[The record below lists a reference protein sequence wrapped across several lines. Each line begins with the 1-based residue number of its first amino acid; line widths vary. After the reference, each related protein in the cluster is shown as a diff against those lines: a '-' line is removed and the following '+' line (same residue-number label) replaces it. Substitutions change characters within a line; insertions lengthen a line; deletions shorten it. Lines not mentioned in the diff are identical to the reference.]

1 MAQIGIVRA
10 VNDIQPWLLVITNG
24 PTANP
29 NVQVT
34 FTLPAEF
41 SISNSTIFPVGSLAG
56 SVWTIGAMSA
66 GEVVSANIILQFDGP
81 VPGVA
86 EVYTIEA
93 EVTGTDTNGTNNI
106 KTDTIL
112 FEIATCDPFASGEAC
127 ETGLKFDLSACSTPC
142 TNGATPEWTITPASE
157 VNINIIDFDSTT
169 GIGYYEF
176 IDPSLPGSFT
186 WGLNCILG
194 EDTITLCSS
203 YTMTLHPLIDDKD
216 VFDHSA
222 DFIEGSTLTPEQV
235 ALLKAQPAYTGLT
248 NEQIQAYCW
257 ETIYNA
263 DGDLVGGW
271 AHACDG
277 TQDNRHMVL
286 CSAEPCDNTENPCP
300 SCPFSDMPTDISDY
314 ISSLTG
320 YTPEEEDIITVYH
333 PDAVSIWMYNGTAW
347 VRNDCGCIWKI
358 SQDADNALTL
368 GSDNAPFLDVTTL
381 PAVNPYPVSAVFT
394 GTGTKTLTITL
405 SNGTLLTGS
414 FTDIDTNTTYT
425 IEIND
430 GNVELID
437 QMNNVA
443 SSVPLP
449 AASGDDWGTQVVEHD
464 ATLAGNG
471 TVGSELRIAQQGATN
486 GQVLKWNGTT
496 WAPAADTDTGEVNT
510 ASNLGSGADVFKS
523 KVGVDLQFRSII
535 GSGVTVTE
543 NANDITLSVDCN
555 CQLDLFWDGLTD
567 TVYLIETGD
576 CARRTGDLLWQEL
589 TASEIAATPPILNDV
604 QTNGTSYVLT
614 PTISSDPQ
622 WTTGVRVKYTEDGC
636 TKYTRILQVITPVA
650 P

>member
-176 IDPSLPGSFT
+176 IDPSIPGSFT

-222 DFIEGSTLTPEQV
+222 DFIEGSTLTPEQI

-248 NEQIQAYCW
+248 DEQIQAFCW
-257 ETIYNA
+257 ETLYNA

-271 AHACDG
+271 AHACQG
-277 TQDNRHMVL
+277 TQDNRSFIF
-286 CSAEPCDNTENPCP
+286 CSEVECDEPVNECP
-300 SCPFSDMPTDISDY
+300 SCPNTNMPLDVSDY
-314 ISSLTG
+314 LDSITN
-320 YTPEEEDIITVYH
+320 YTPEEGDTITIYH
-333 PDAVSIWMYNGTAW
+333 PGAISLYEYNGTAW
-347 VRNDCGCIWKI
+347 VRNDCGCITFLN
-358 SQDADNALTL
+358 NA
-368 GSDNAPFLDVTTL
+368 F
-381 PAVNPYPVSAVFT
+381 PVSVTVT
-394 GTGTKTLTITL
+394 GDTTKTLTITL
-405 SNGTLLTGS
+405 SDTTTLS
-414 FTDIDTNTTYT
+414 ASWTDNDTNTTYRLEPATVGDMCYVRLINNQTNT
-425 IEIND
+425 IVSSVQVACTGEDAPCCCDCDVTLIPTLDGAVAETNCADIVWTGEGANAIWESRPIEGGEGDWTALDGGEHNGVYDNGCVGCLIRVRYTINACERFS
-430 GNVELID
+430 NTVEVKSCPCQVELAYTD
-437 QMNNVA
+437 FADTPNVFYIETQNC
-443 SSVPLP
+443 SSVDFDTAIWQIRTNRNVWATAQTGDSQFDFNAWSITVPG
-449 AASGDDWGTQVVEHD
+449 AALIATIDGGVD
-464 ATLAGNG
+464 ASIG
-471 TVGSELRIAQQGATN
+471 LR
-486 GQVLKWNGTT
+486 LLY
-496 WAPAADTDTGEVNT
+496 TDN
-510 ASNLGSGADVFKS
+510 NCS
-523 KVGVDLQFRSII
+523 KVSNI
-535 GSGVTVTE
+535 
-543 NANDITLSVDCN
+543 
-555 CQLDLFWDGLTD
+555 
-567 TVYLIETGD
+567 VYV
-576 CARRTGDLLWQEL
+576 
-589 TASEIAATPPILNDV
+589 STP
-604 QTNGTSYVLT
+604 
-614 PTISSDPQ
+614 
-622 WTTGVRVKYTEDGC
+622 
-636 TKYTRILQVITPVA
+636 
-650 P
+650 